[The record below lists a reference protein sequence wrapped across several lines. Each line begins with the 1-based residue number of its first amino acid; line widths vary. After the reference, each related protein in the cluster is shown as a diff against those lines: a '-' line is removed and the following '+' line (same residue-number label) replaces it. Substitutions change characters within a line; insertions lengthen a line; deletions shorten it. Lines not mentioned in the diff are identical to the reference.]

1 MALLLSLL
9 AVSVCAQADACD
21 GDVFAETIWL
31 PMDRAQKPH
40 VGIGMDRRG
49 EVLAMVQRTCGDLE
63 PCEDRFRGWFID
75 CLATTVSQPVPML
88 IKRSFF
94 VGTSFARAP
103 GGDICVIWVNET
115 CVQARAFKSD
125 GAPIG
130 DPQTISPDPCGGGRF
145 PVLSEQV
152 LTAVGAQEDY
162 VVAWGERETAQ
173 GCPKIFRVRKVDHS
187 GAWTGQEFIANPSN
201 YPEIVPLRLLAF
213 PGSISVDGRGLIH
226 LVTTYGNQ
234 VSPTGY
240 ITGTAIVW
248 RLTSDL
254 QLVGKPIVVTQGAFT
269 WQSHLDVDDAG
280 NFVVA
285 WIDPSDDWLDD
296 GKPFVMD
303 RIVAQ
308 RFDRDGEPVGEL
320 IVVTPEPLRDAGY
333 DKIRVLMRRDGKFVI
348 AFEGPGGGAVFG
360 QRFTADGVKI
370 GRRFQVNVS
379 GPAYNPLATNNREDL
394 WAVIYAIG
402 SDSAGPEPHTVAT
415 RILNFNA
422 LEFIRGD
429 ANNNDVLDLS
439 DAIAIL
445 DYLFQG
451 GAPPPVLKAADV
463 NDDETVNVSD
473 PVYLLS
479 HLFLGR
485 APPPHPYPIP
495 GFDPTG

>member
-49 EVLAMVQRTCGDLE
+49 EVLAMVQRTCGEQPLE

-75 CLATTVSQPVPML
+75 CRGIAVSRPVALLKDHYTP
-88 IKRSFF
+88 R
-94 VGTSFARAP
+94 FARAP
-103 GGDICVIWVNET
+103 GGDICVIWANET

-130 DPQTISPDPCGGGRF
+130 DRQTISPDPCGGGTF
-145 PVLSEQV
+145 PFLYQLVV
-152 LTAVGAQEDY
+152 TAVGAEEEY
-162 VVAWGERETAQ
+162 VVAWGEQQRAQ
-173 GCPKIFRVRKVDHS
+173 GSPATFRVRKVNHS
-187 GAWTGQEFIANPSN
+187 GVWTGQDFVANPRD
-201 YPEIVPLRLLAF
+201 YPATNALQNLSFA
-213 PGSISVDGRGLIH
+213 GSISVDRRGIIH
-226 LVTTYGNQ
+226 LVTTYGNP
-234 VSPTGY
+234 VSPTGAS
-240 ITGTAIVW
+240 TGTAIVW

-254 QLVGKPIVVTQGAFT
+254 QLIGTPIVVTEAAFT
-269 WQSHLDVDDAG
+269 WQSHMDVDDEG
-280 NFVVA
+280 RFVVA
-285 WIDPSDDWLDD
+285 WIDPGDDWLHHD
-296 GKPFVMD
+296 GPFIID

-308 RFDRDGEPVGEL
+308 RFDRDAKPVGEL
-320 IVVTPEPLRDAGY
+320 IVVTPEPLRSAGY

-379 GPAYNPLATNNREDL
+379 GPAYNPLATNNREDH

-402 SDSAGPEPHTVAT
+402 SDAAGPEPHTVAT

-463 NDDETVNVSD
+463 NDDEAVNVSD
-473 PVYLLS
+473 PVYLLI
-479 HLFLGR
+479 HLFLGGK
-485 APPPHPYPIP
+485 PPPHPYPIP
-495 GFDPTG
+495 GFDPTE